1 MKQLK
6 IILFGLLFFVVGVLV
21 GLGLEDNIIKP
32 SQQCDN
38 STPLV
43 QEEITE
49 PKVSAM
55 IDTGED
61 LLGFLD
67 IDITEAG
74 TVWAVLEKLSTENE
88 SLSAS
93 GIDFGDLGM
102 MIDDIN
108 GLKNGDNGIYWQYWV
123 NNEYANVSADNYAL
137 SDGDTILWKFTNS
150 KFELIETDTNL

>member
-108 GLKNGDNGIYWQYWV
+108 GLKNGDNGIYWQYW
-123 NNEYANVSADNYAL
+123 E
-137 SDGDTILWKFTNS
+137 
-150 KFELIETDTNL
+150 